1 MADNTQMNSG
11 TGGDLIASD
20 DLATLN
26 GGASSGIKVQRV
38 KIGSGVDSDFKDA
51 TTTTPIPV
59 SSLMPLTA
67 SSPASASVEISSASA
82 LSANSSR
89 KGLVMIN
96 LSSSNI
102 SLGIGTT
109 AVLNQG
115 ITLTPF
121 GTWVMDQYTFT
132 TAVINA
138 IAGTAAST
146 LSIQE
151 FA

>member
-1 MADNTQMNSG
+1 MADNTTMNPG
-11 TGGDLIASD
+11 TGGDVIASD

-26 GGASSGIKVQRV
+26 GGGVSGVKVQRV
-38 KIGSGVDSDFKDA
+38 KIGSGADGDFKDA

-59 SSLMPLTA
+59 SSLMPLTP
-67 SSPASASVEISSASA
+67 SSPAVASVGTSSASA
-82 LSANSSR
+82 LASNSAR

-102 SLGIGTT
+102 SLGLGAA

-132 TAVINA
+132 TSAINA
-138 IAGTAAST
+138 IAGVASST